1 MLSGGGPE
9 MSENITITISRQIG
23 SGGTYIGQEV
33 AKRLGCRYMDREIV
47 RQVADHLKEDENLL
61 IDRQERISSFW
72 EKLVRACS
80 VCTPE
85 TGYAPPPI
93 RPLMDGELFAAES
106 LIIRKIAE
114 RCSSVIVGR
123 GAFHILSN
131 IPGLVS
137 VFLHAAPEFRV
148 RRVMDV
154 FNIADAEKAEAL
166 VEDSDRHRKRF
177 IRTIAGVEWTD
188 AVNYHLSI
196 DTGVVGFTD
205 ACEMILC
212 RAKTLLSKQ

>member
-1 MLSGGGPE
+1 MLAGGGPE
-9 MSENITITISRQIG
+9 MPENITITISRQIG

-47 RQVADHLKEDENLL
+47 REVADHLKEDEDLL
-61 IDRQERISSFW
+61 ADRQERVSSFW
-72 EKLVRACS
+72 ERLVRSCAA
-80 VCTPE
+80 CTPE

-93 RPLMDGELFAAES
+93 RPLMDGELFAAEA

-114 RCSSVIVGR
+114 RCTAVIVGR
-123 GAFHILSN
+123 GAFHILSDV
-131 IPGLVS
+131 PGLVK
-137 VFLHAAPEFRV
+137 VFLHAHPEFRI

-154 FNIADAEKAEAL
+154 FHIADAEQAETL
-166 VEDSDRHRKRF
+166 VGDSDKHRRRF

-196 DTGVVGFTD
+196 DTGVVGFAD

-212 RAKTLLSKQ
+212 RARTLLAMR